1 MSVQLHTGA
10 QMYHLQ
16 QSVNTH
22 GDTNSGTWPP
32 GQDTHPSHVS
42 PAANRSTNVPAANRS
57 TNVPLATVREY
68 TWWHEFRYMTPPPPG
83 RDTDPSHV
91 SPAANRSTNVQLA
104 TVREYTWWHEFRYM
118 PCGWCQKSSR
128 SIVLPVST
136 LCAQKFKLWP
146 TSVTITWRRIE
157 EINYIRRY
165 LRTPNTTKTLH
176 FIFLFQNEAQN
187 MLSYLFIIAFSF
199 SFFYHNN
206 FLGFFVIR
214 PNLWNTQLFSCCT
227 LLTHSLTHS
236 RTHPPSDSLTHSFTH
251 ARTHA
256 RTHSLTYSLTYSL
269 THPLTHSLTRLLTHP
284 RTHSRMDSLTHSL
297 IHSFIHSFIHS
308 LTRSRLRCSV
318 TAIWVN

>member
-42 PAANRSTNVPAANRS
+42 PAANRSTNVP
-57 TNVPLATVREY
+57 LATVREY
-68 TWWHEFRYMTPPPPG
+68 TWWHEFRYMTPPG

-91 SPAANRSTNVQLA
+91 SPAANRNTNVQLA

-187 MLSYLFIIAFSF
+187 KLSYLFIIAFSF

-227 LLTHSLTHS
+227 LLTHSLTHPPTQWLTYSLAHS
-236 RTHPPSDSLTHSFTH
+236 RTHSC
-251 ARTHA
+251 
-256 RTHSLTYSLTYSL
+256 THSLTHLL
-269 THPLTHSLTRLLTHP
+269 THAPTHSLTHSLTHAPTHALTHG
-284 RTHSRMDSLTHSL
+284 LTHSL
-297 IHSFIHSFIHS
+297 SHSFIHSFIHS
-308 LTRSRLRCSV
+308 RAHV
-318 TAIWVN
+318 